1 MNPTKE
7 EILEFKEYQKKKPSI
22 DKNVDDHISI
32 RDNIDCW
39 AKHFYNDQDHDKAK
53 FFLLNDKKNILTV
66 QTHYVFDKMKYL
78 NFFKQKRSLEIES
91 NYMILARDGL
101 VFKNLKI
108 FRCKNE
114 LSRTYV
120 QFEYG
125 YYENGNPR
133 KYCIDIQAQKDN

>member
-1 MNPTKE
+1 
-7 EILEFKEYQKKKPSI
+7 
-22 DKNVDDHISI
+22 
-32 RDNIDCW
+32 
-39 AKHFYNDQDHDKAK
+39 
-53 FFLLNDKKNILTV
+53 
-66 QTHYVFDKMKYL
+66 
-78 NFFKQKRSLEIES
+78 
-91 NYMILARDGL
+91 MILARDGL

-133 KYCIDIQAQKDN
+133 KYCIDIQAQKDNQEKLDSKLCYANYTKYRFIREDEENEEKVGQNKSFIA